1 MQPFFFFFCISN
13 LGANYSNS
21 FLLIQHMIFSAGPLR
36 EFSAYKNKG
45 VNLLWGDTAWGRASA
60 SSLAENK

>member
-1 MQPFFFFFCISN
+1 MHATFYFCISN

-21 FLLIQHMIFSAGPLR
+21 FLLIQEMIFRAGPLT

-45 VNLLWGDTAWGRASA
+45 VNLLREDEAWGRASA

>member
-1 MQPFFFFFCISN
+1 
-13 LGANYSNS
+13 
-21 FLLIQHMIFSAGPLR
+21 MIFRAGPLT

-45 VNLLWGDTAWGRASA
+45 VNLLGEDGAWGRASA